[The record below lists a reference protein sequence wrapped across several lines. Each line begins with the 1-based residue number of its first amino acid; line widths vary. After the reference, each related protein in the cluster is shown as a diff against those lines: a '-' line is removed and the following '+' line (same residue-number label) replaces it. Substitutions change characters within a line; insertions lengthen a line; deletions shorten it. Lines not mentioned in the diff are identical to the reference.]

1 MRWRGLSGI
10 DYINPHQV
18 NASARRTEE
27 IERIWGAIEGG
38 SRGIRD
44 KQGHQTGEQENRTK
58 QHECWIG
65 SSSTNGSLRTGS
77 YCNSWN
83 ELLHINWIDGFNSGN
98 RRQLP
103 REYKELTRYG
113 IEIGERD

>member
-1 MRWRGLSGI
+1 MTTLSVMRWRGLSGI

-44 KQGHQTGEQENRTK
+44 KQGHQTGEQENRRTEPNSMNLGSDPVVPMVHCAPDRTAIHGTNCSTSIGLMDLIRVIVANCRGNTK
-58 QHECWIG
+58 
-65 SSSTNGSLRTGS
+65 N
-77 YCNSWN
+77 
-83 ELLHINWIDGFNSGN
+83 
-98 RRQLP
+98 
-103 REYKELTRYG
+103 
-113 IEIGERD
+113 